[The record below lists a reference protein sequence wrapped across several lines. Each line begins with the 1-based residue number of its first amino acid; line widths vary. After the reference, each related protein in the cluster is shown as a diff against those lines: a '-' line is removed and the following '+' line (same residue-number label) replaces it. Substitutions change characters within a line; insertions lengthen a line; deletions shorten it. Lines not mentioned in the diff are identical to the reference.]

1 MDERGRL
8 TLADVAEATVVIAFL
23 GGLASVFFTSLDDAA
38 PYLSVGEA
46 YLWQLVY
53 PLMAVV
59 LLAVIWR
66 KATAGGGV

>member
-1 MDERGRL
+1 MDRRGRL
-8 TLADVAEATVVIAFL
+8 TLADLAEATVVIAFL
-23 GGLASVFFTSLDDAA
+23 GGLASVFFTSLDGAA
-38 PYLSVGEA
+38 PYLSPGEA

-59 LLAVIWR
+59 LLLVIWR